1 MRIPFSP
8 GSFLLGLATA
18 AVVPLIA
25 RTARPLAV
33 QATATV
39 LDAFEEAQR
48 IVSEQKERWEDIVAE
63 AKVQR
68 EVALEA
74 PRRRKRVRRTHQQP
88 PDTSG
93 DQPARTTADGSAERS
108 A

>member
-8 GSFLLGLATA
+8 GSFLLGLAAA

-33 QATATV
+33 QATATA

-48 IVSEQKERWEDIVAE
+48 IVSEQKELWADIVAE

-68 EVALEA
+68 EVAVEA
-74 PRRRKRVRRTHQQP
+74 PRRRTRVRRTPRQS

-93 DQPARTTADGSAERS
+93 DPARATAESSAERS

>member
-1 MRIPFSP
+1 MRVPFSP
-8 GSFLLGLATA
+8 VSFLLGLATA

-33 QATATV
+33 QATATA

-48 IVSEQKERWEDIVAE
+48 ILSEQKEMWEDIVAE

-68 EVALEA
+68 EAALEA
-74 PRRRKRVRRTHQQP
+74 PRRPKRVRRTDQKP
-88 PDTSG
+88 PATSG
-93 DQPARTTADGSAERS
+93 DQPATTAADTAVERL

>member
-8 GSFLLGLATA
+8 GSFLLGLAAA

-33 QATATV
+33 QATATA

-48 IVSEQKERWEDIVAE
+48 IVSEQKELWADIVAE

-68 EVALEA
+68 EVAPEA
-74 PRRRKRVRRTHQQP
+74 PRRRKRVPRTHRQP
-88 PDTSG
+88 PDTSS
-93 DQPARTTADGSAERS
+93 DQPARTADDSAERS

>member
-33 QATATV
+33 QATAT
-39 LDAFEEAQR
+39 
-48 IVSEQKERWEDIVAE
+48 
-63 AKVQR
+63 
-68 EVALEA
+68 AL
-74 PRRRKRVRRTHQQP
+74 RTR
-88 PDTSG
+88 S
-93 DQPARTTADGSAERS
+93 RS

>member
-25 RTARPLAV
+25 RSARPLAV
-33 QATATV
+33 QVTATA
-39 LDAFEEAQR
+39 LEAFEEAQR

-68 EVALEA
+68 EVAVEA
-74 PRRRKRVRRTHQQP
+74 PRRRKRVRRTPRQP

-93 DQPARTTADGSAERS
+93 DQPARATAASSAGRS

>member
-1 MRIPFSP
+1 
-8 GSFLLGLATA
+8 
-18 AVVPLIA
+18 
-25 RTARPLAV
+25 
-33 QATATV
+33 
-39 LDAFEEAQR
+39 
-48 IVSEQKERWEDIVAE
+48 
-63 AKVQR
+63 VQR

-74 PRRRKRVRRTHQQP
+74 PRRRKRVRRTHQRP

>member
-8 GSFLLGLATA
+8 GSFLLGLAAA

-33 QATATV
+33 QATATA

-48 IVSEQKERWEDIVAE
+48 IVSEQKELWEDIVAE

-68 EVALEA
+68 EVAPEA
-74 PRRRKRVRRTHQQP
+74 PRRRKRVRRTHRQP

-93 DQPARTTADGSAERS
+93 DQPARTADGSAEQS

>member
-8 GSFLLGLATA
+8 VSFLLGLAAA

-33 QATATV
+33 QATATA

-48 IVSEQKERWEDIVAE
+48 IVSEQKERWEDILAE

-68 EVALEA
+68 EVALES
-74 PRRRKRVRRTHQQP
+74 PRRRKRVRRPRQQP